1 MTVTRQRPPRRC
13 VSPVFG
19 YLADRSNSRKCLVMF
34 GLALWA
40 LASGASSFAPDYLS
54 LLALRAAV
62 GVGLGRL
69 VALYHRSSTSYQSH

>member
-1 MTVTRQRPPRRC
+1 M
-13 VSPVFG
+13 FG

-62 GVGLGRL
+62 SVGLGGL
-69 VALYHRSSTSYQSH
+69 VDLYHRSFTLYQSH